1 MGLCQSKWFCATFKD
16 CGIPAQNQ
24 QKLFPGPQMM
34 GNEKMVVVLPV
45 WSLGCIIVWLDGNKS
60 FGCVSVWIGCV
71 SGWIGCV
78 SGWIG
83 CGCGV
88 AWSLDGI
95 AWLCVSKSKQVS
107 RLIESQPPNSQC
119 CPTKNVQRCSTNFK
133 SSKQTPSIPMLILKE
148 LKQKKNQRQK
158 TQILF
163 GFVSFPASI
172 WLLSLKGEVG
182 QNLVKRVQNS
192 QNKNRVSSDLP

>member
-1 MGLCQSKWFCATFKD
+1 
-16 CGIPAQNQ
+16 
-24 QKLFPGPQMM
+24 MM

-45 WSLGCIIVWLDGNKS
+45 WSLGCIVVWLDGNKS

-78 SGWIG
+78 SGCIGCVFGCIGCVPGWIG

-119 CPTKNVQRCSTNFK
+119 CTKNVQRCAKHT
-133 SSKQTPSIPMLILKE
+133 
-148 LKQKKNQRQK
+148 
-158 TQILF
+158 
-163 GFVSFPASI
+163 
-172 WLLSLKGEVG
+172 
-182 QNLVKRVQNS
+182 
-192 QNKNRVSSDLP
+192 

>member
-1 MGLCQSKWFCATFKD
+1 
-16 CGIPAQNQ
+16 
-24 QKLFPGPQMM
+24 MM

-45 WSLGCIIVWLDGNKS
+45 WSLGCIVVWLDGNKS

-71 SGWIGCV
+71 SGCIGFVFGWIGCV
-78 SGWIG
+78 PGWIG

-119 CPTKNVQRCSTNFK
+119 CTTKNVQRCSNFKSTKNVQRCSTNFK

-148 LKQKKNQRQK
+148 LKQKKRQVSLCKRQK
-158 TQILF
+158 HKYYSIFSLF
-163 GFVSFPASI
+163 L
-172 WLLSLKGEVG
+172 LLSGSFHRKGK
-182 QNLVKRVQNS
+182 LAKTW
-192 QNKNRVSSDLP
+192 

>member
-1 MGLCQSKWFCATFKD
+1 
-16 CGIPAQNQ
+16 
-24 QKLFPGPQMM
+24 MM

-60 FGCVSVWIGCV
+60 FGCVSV
-71 SGWIGCV
+71 WIGCV

-119 CPTKNVQRCSTNFK
+119 CTKNVQRCSTNFK

-148 LKQKKNQRQK
+148 LKQKKRQVSFCKRQK
-158 TQILF
+158 HKYYSIFSLF
-163 GFVSFPASI
+163 L
-172 WLLSLKGEVG
+172 LLSG
-182 QNLVKRVQNS
+182 S
-192 QNKNRVSSDLP
+192 FH

>member
-1 MGLCQSKWFCATFKD
+1 ML
-16 CGIPAQNQ
+16 
-24 QKLFPGPQMM
+24 

-71 SGWIGCV
+71 P
-78 SGWIG
+78 GWIG

-119 CPTKNVQRCSTNFK
+119 CTKNVQRCSTNFK

-148 LKQKKNQRQK
+148 LKQKKKQVSICKTQK